1 MTETEVWLSNQNTQI
16 RIVQKSTSNTNI
28 EIWIANELEKS
39 INLNELGLHGQLY
52 FDNYFGGFS
61 LDPSGEK
68 IAYIGKTHAS
78 KK

>member
-28 EIWIANELEKS
+28 EIWIANKLENS

-78 KK
+78 KN